1 MIRFRRISSLT
12 MLIALAQCMFCN
24 LSVAQYWENGY
35 ALLSNDSVMVGRIEQ
50 QGEAF
55 RIKVNEGNEVRLPRN
70 QVVAIGNSL
79 SELYQ
84 FKKRSLPQFAR
95 GGDHAQLARWCLKVN
110 LLTEAGEHYLIQA
123 QSNPPKSN
131 PSVKQLGEEIKD
143 RMLQQND
150 FRIAMGYP
158 PIQRNVPIV
167 DSRAQNSA
175 VVQAS
180 TASNPGGAIPPRAQA
195 KFAEQVQH
203 ILVNRCGQAACHGHA
218 TTTSFR
224 LLEVGGRDASAQ
236 TQANLDSVLR
246 YINNDPQAKSLLIE
260 YMTKSHGSMRSP
272 AIGTRESHL
281 VQEVAGWVQFVQNP
295 VVSAEALSQPSIL
308 NPLAPG
314 APQLRQVPHSG
325 SSPNSNNLRTS
336 DFPEGLDLPTA
347 DELDA
352 LDAQVRREAQT
363 PMVQLPPN
371 NTSNPNTSSPN
382 ALGASADPFDAA
394 EFNRQASDRR

>member
-12 MLIALAQCMFCN
+12 MLIALVQCVFCN
-24 LSVAQYWENGY
+24 LSIAQYWENGY
-35 ALLSNDSVMVGRIEQ
+35 ALLTNDSVMVGRIEQ

-167 DSRAQNSA
+167 DSLAQNSA

-272 AIGTRESHL
+272 AIGARESHL

-295 VVSAEALSQPSIL
+295 VVSAEALSQPSVL

-325 SSPNSNNLRTS
+325 SAPGSNTLRTS

-352 LDAQVRREAQT
+352 LDTQVRREAQA

-371 NTSNPNTSSPN
+371 NASNSST
-382 ALGASADPFDAA
+382 LEASSDPFDAS

>member
-12 MLIALAQCMFCN
+12 MLIALVQCVFCN
-24 LSVAQYWENGY
+24 LSIAQYWENGY
-35 ALLSNDSVMVGRIEQ
+35 ALLTNDSVMVGRIEQ

-167 DSRAQNSA
+167 DSLAQNSA

-272 AIGTRESHL
+272 AIGARESHL

-295 VVSAEALSQPSIL
+295 VVSAEALSQPSVL

-325 SSPNSNNLRTS
+325 SAPGSNTLRTS

-352 LDAQVRREAQT
+352 LDTQVRREAQA

-371 NTSNPNTSSPN
+371 NASNSST
-382 ALGASADPFDAA
+382 LGASSDPFDAS